1 MASQH
6 NRISILI
13 VDDHEVVR
21 NGIRSYIETVKEFQ
35 VVGEAAS
42 GEDALKL
49 VSDYI
54 PDIVLLDLIMPGMD
68 GV

>member
-1 MASQH
+1 MANNHNH

-21 NGIRSYIETVKEFQ
+21 NGIRAYLETVKEFQ

-42 GEDALKL
+42 GEEAHQAGLGPYPRYCAAGL
-49 VSDYI
+49 
-54 PDIVLLDLIMPGMD
+54 
-68 GV
+68 